1 MATEWQLRC
10 GLWYYWSWRQIH
22 QLRNIFQNIL
32 HEEISKYKHF
42 LSPRADWLFRDSTSG
57 ATILTHYQANVFLP
71 TFSQKYLSYMP
82 MDAKLGSAHAPVI
95 FLPRSEI
102 IHLRA
107 QLFLSLN
114 YINTFIWY
122 LVQFGAIVQMYMPV
136 FWVFHQN
143 NYSSK
148 IFPLGRFVLSF
159 SFSVF
164 YLIGTYLFHAS
175 PKSFLNN
182 NNNWT
187 NLEYSL
193 PFLFIF

>member
-1 MATEWQLRC
+1 MH
-10 GLWYYWSWRQIH
+10 Y
-22 QLRNIFQNIL
+22 IL
-32 HEEISKYKHF
+32 HQSRYDLHKKMPKHI
-42 LSPRADWLFRDSTSG
+42 DWPFRDSTSG

-102 IHLRA
+102 IYLRA

-175 PKSFLNN
+175 PKYFLNN

-193 PFLFIF
+193 PFFFIF